1 MNREV
6 SVTKRVRTAK
16 GLRYCPVVFSANGR
30 IKPDYVLLNGKPERH
45 PEGSY
50 YISWYS
56 GTKLNRVS
64 VGKDAATATARHQQK
79 TAELNAIN
87 NGVAVLSDD
96 EAAENEHRR
105 TSLEN
110 AIDDYLD
117 EIKLTKKPKTLVAY
131 TKALDYFK
139 ASCDKLYLEQV
150 ERKDLLKFSAF
161 LRDEKE
167 QSARSVY
174 NKFENVMTFL
184 KWAGIRRAGEEE
196 RLAEVHRK
204 KNLKSTNG
212 AGIKRTVSAGL
223 PKSVSCSSLAFDD
236 RHARAGS
243 DAHLL
248 GRNINSHAG
257 TVASATNPTELVTK
271 AYRNARSPSHLRC
284 HLMYIVF
291 RTAELCNACIRC
303 R

>member
-16 GLRYCPVVFSANGR
+16 GLRYSPVVFSANGR

-45 PEGSY
+45 TEGSY

-96 EAAENEHRR
+96 ETSENEHGRM
-105 TSLEN
+105 SLEG
-110 AIDDYLD
+110 AIDDYLE
-117 EIKLTKKPKTLVAY
+117 EIKLTKKPKTLAAY
-131 TKALDYFK
+131 TKALEYFR

-150 ERKDLLKFSAF
+150 DRKDLLKFSAF

-184 KWAGIRRAGEEE
+184 KWAGIRGLVKKNDWPKYTEEE
-196 RLAEVHRK
+196 TG
-204 KNLKSTNG
+204 NLRTR
-212 AGIKRTVSAGL
+212 GIKPTVSGL
-223 PKSVSCSSLAFDD
+223 HSRRTTLVRVLSDD
-236 RHARAGS
+236 GDARAGG

-248 GRNINSHAG
+248 VGH
-257 TVASATNPTELVTK
+257 
-271 AYRNARSPSHLRC
+271 
-284 HLMYIVF
+284 
-291 RTAELCNACIRC
+291 
-303 R
+303 